1 MMQPTCSIQGS
12 LTSLCA
18 ILFTQLIVII
28 TIILCSPITFLCL
41 LSPSFKNCRFEK
53 NDFKVEENGN
63 SKNACKLSN
72 KDSDFIG

>member
-1 MMQPTCSIQGS
+1 MKIS
-12 LTSLCA
+12 LFA
-18 ILFTQLIVII
+18 
-28 TIILCSPITFLCL
+28 
-41 LSPSFKNCRFEK
+41 LSKFQICRFEK